1 MLVKP
6 VQSLLIPAS
15 LPRNLQAS
23 MSGNVLTDPI
33 GVPKAPEACFL
44 LYSQMENKLVTV
56 PTSTNLA
63 PSSAYLSSLFTKK
76 ESDCILTS
84 AN

>member
-1 MLVKP
+1 
-6 VQSLLIPAS
+6 
-15 LPRNLQAS
+15 